1 MNLFS
6 RKAIT
11 IIFICS
17 LFFNLNNSFAKKTKD
32 DFLKLGDNKKIGQ
45 AIAEE
50 YDDRD
55 LGFNDQISKMKMIL
69 INAYGDKNTRL
80 MEARIFERQDRDI
93 GDKSLLLFFNPKDL
107 NGTAM
112 LSFANILKSDEQWL
126 YLPSLKRVKRISSKN
141 KSGPFVGSEFAYED
155 ITGNEI
161 NKYEWTFIATEKCPI
176 LDNECFKLETIPK
189 YEFSGYTKRI
199 LWIDVEEF
207 RLDKI
212 DFFDRK
218 NALLKTQ
225 AFYDYKKYLN
235 KFWRAD
241 KWIMKNHQTEKS
253 TELLFEK
260 YYFQVGLDDND
271 FHEKAL
277 RRIREWK

>member
-93 GDKSLLLFFNPKDL
+93 GDKSLLLFFN
-107 NGTAM
+107 
-112 LSFANILKSDEQWL
+112 
-126 YLPSLKRVKRISSKN
+126 
-141 KSGPFVGSEFAYED
+141 SE
-155 ITGNEI
+155 
-161 NKYEWTFIATEKCPI
+161 P
-176 LDNECFKLETIPK
+176 L
-189 YEFSGYTKRI
+189 
-199 LWIDVEEF
+199 
-207 RLDKI
+207 
-212 DFFDRK
+212 FFT
-218 NALLKTQ
+218 L
-225 AFYDYKKYLN
+225 
-235 KFWRAD
+235 
-241 KWIMKNHQTEKS
+241 
-253 TELLFEK
+253 
-260 YYFQVGLDDND
+260 
-271 FHEKAL
+271 
-277 RRIREWK
+277 

>member
-6 RKAIT
+6 KKTIT
-11 IIFICS
+11 MIFVCIF
-17 LFFNLNNSFAKKTKD
+17 FFNLNNVFSKRTKD
-32 DFLKLGDNKKIGQ
+32 DLLKLGDNKKIGQ

-55 LGFNDQISKMKMIL
+55 LGFNDQVSKMKMIL

-112 LSFANILKSDEQWL
+112 LSFANILQPDEQWL

-161 NKYEWTFIATEKCPI
+161 NKYEWNFITTEKCPI

-189 YEFSGYTKRI
+189 YKFSGYTKRI

-225 AFYDYKKYLN
+225 AFYDYKKYLD

-241 KWIMKNHQTEKS
+241 KWIMKNHQTDKS

-260 YYFQVGLDDND
+260 YYFQVGLNDND
-271 FHEKAL
+271 FNERAL